1 MNGISLMEMGLRMVS
16 QEALGLLAGVS
27 IYKLRTLSP
36 TFFLIAWPEF
46 MRFLY
51 LVKVKGS

>member
-1 MNGISLMEMGLRMVS
+1 MNGVSLMELGLRMVS

-46 MRFLY
+46 MRFFLY
-51 LVKVKGS
+51 